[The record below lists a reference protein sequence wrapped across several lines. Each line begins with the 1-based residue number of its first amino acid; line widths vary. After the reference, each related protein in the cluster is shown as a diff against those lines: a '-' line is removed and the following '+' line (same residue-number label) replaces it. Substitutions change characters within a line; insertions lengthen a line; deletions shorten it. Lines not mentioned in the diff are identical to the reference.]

1 MGFAVFDISSAIQ
14 ITTDLLIL
22 VRCTLRYE
30 FERIIA
36 TAIVIGV
43 QSTVVGLVER
53 LLFGLIN
60 LNLRIVLT
68 NTP

>member
-1 MGFAVFDISSAIQ
+1 MGFAAFDISSAIQ
-14 ITTDLLIL
+14 IATDLLIL

-30 FERIIA
+30 FERTIA
-36 TAIVIGV
+36 TAVAIGV

-68 NTP
+68 NTT